1 MQIRSLPKCLMS
13 KASELVSVLSFFLS
27 SSHFSSCSA
36 YSPEIA
42 SLFWRLEISVPDGG
56 EYTEGLRLFVLAD
69 DRDGIEDVGS
79 LRLDCTERELS
90 WTVEEDKLIII
101 DRNGEAWYGY
111 PRFEMPNED
120 RFPRAS
126 YEVTLIDKG
135 GRESS
140 VRFSIDDSISFN
152 DAILPFRSET
162 DALALVLPGEQANWL
177 DTEFRLYNEM
187 DDSVLSEKATVG
199 DDGVLHFPKKLL
211 ARGRGKDAT
220 QWRAYAYDR
229 SSGIAVLF
237 GPCDLSQEEGAQ

>member
-1 MQIRSLPKCLMS
+1 MS
-13 KASELVSVLSFFLS
+13 KASELVSALFFLCIILS
-27 SSHFSSCSA
+27 FSSCSA

-56 EYTEGLRLFVLAD
+56 AYTEGLRLFVLAD

-90 WTVEEDKLIII
+90 WTVEEDELIII

-120 RFPRAS
+120 SFPRAS

-140 VRFSIDDSISFN
+140 VRFTIDDSISFD
-152 DAILPFRSET
+152 DAFLPFRSET
-162 DALALVLPGEQANWL
+162 DALALVLPGEPTNWL
-177 DTEFRLYNEM
+177 ATEFRLYNEM
-187 DDSVLSEKATVG
+187 GDSVLSEKAAVG
-199 DDGVLHFPKKLL
+199 DDGILHLPKKLL
-211 ARGRGKDAT
+211 ARGKGKDAPR
-220 QWRAYAYDR
+220 WRAYAYDR